1 MKQSK
6 KNHKPFSKDFHTVC
20 LTNALEFSVA
30 EAVASIILAKVEIKS
45 LSCLPSDSK
54 KKVPALFDLPLSATS
69 VAFSV

>member
-1 MKQSK
+1 M
-6 KNHKPFSKDFHTVC
+6 C

-30 EAVASIILAKVEIKS
+30 EAVASIKLAKVEIKS

-54 KKVPALFDLPLSATS
+54 KKVPALFGLPLSATS